1 MAAKPTEEWRNSSPV
16 KIDYGGLS
24 SDQSTSYEEEVV
36 TPPKEKAH
44 RTVEV
49 MAHISHIFNFIQTPH
64 ISHIS
69 LKYHIYHT
77 NVSNITY
84 ITKQVHISHIQYTDI
99 ITSPQIKLSPPPS
112 SQVSPNKYITNHI
125 LCSMQTD
132 TLDVHAYRSGN
143 RNPSHKTFPAITSI

>member
-1 MAAKPTEEWRNSSPV
+1 MAAMPTEEWSNSSPV
-16 KIDYGGLS
+16 KIDDGGLS
-24 SDQSTSYEEEVV
+24 YDQSTSYEEEVV

-69 LKYHIYHT
+69 LKYHT

-84 ITKQVHISHIQYTDI
+84 ITKQVNISHI
-99 ITSPQIKLSPPPS
+99 
-112 SQVSPNKYITNHI
+112 
-125 LCSMQTD
+125 
-132 TLDVHAYRSGN
+132 
-143 RNPSHKTFPAITSI
+143 